1 MTIRIEIPG
10 LAMVADSILTL
21 AHAANKIAA
30 AITKDL
36 PTGGIDVPIK
46 EENAVKAKGT
56 LVEAKETP
64 AEYESPFKRRHGT
77 IGIKLANLVAEI
89 MRDNALTD
97 KKDYH
102 RIRSEIIAQYGDLIY
117 PDEKRNEQTMPV
129 EIADEIRIQY
139 FPANK

>member
-1 MTIRIEIPG
+1 
-10 LAMVADSILTL
+10 MVADSILTL

-30 AITKDL
+30 AIIKDL
-36 PTGGIDVPIK
+36 PAGGIDVPIK
-46 EENAVKAKGT
+46 EENA
-56 LVEAKETP
+56 VEAKETP